1 MEKKIEEEKK
11 TEEEK
16 SNKEEEKTE
25 NEKNENQKKSK
36 IKLPKRKY
44 AIIHGYSGHNYSGNQ
59 KNPSVKT
66 IEGELEKCLY
76 EGGFISECNYGCI
89 QKIDW
94 MRASRTHKRV
104 SAVMNVISVK
114 LHKYPDL
121 NEIDMK
127 N

>member
-16 SNKEEEKTE
+16 LNNEEKKDDK
-25 NEKNENQKKSK
+25 NIDKSNNENQKIESQKKSK

-59 KNPSVKT
+59 KNPGVKT
-66 IEGELEKCLY
+66 IEEELEKCLY

-94 MRASRTHKRV
+94 IFWLCNIKFERRIIKCSSFRQH
-104 SAVMNVISVK
+104 
-114 LHKYPDL
+114 
-121 NEIDMK
+121 
-127 N
+127 